1 MKTKH
6 LITIGVIVILILMI
20 ESYVGAYGV
29 TVAPGPDSTITFSVK
44 GANTNIQIQNHG
56 PETTSGRGFET
67 TF

>member
-29 TVAPGPDSTITFSVK
+29 TVAPGPDSTITLSVK
-44 GANTNIQIQNHG
+44 GTNTNIQI
-56 PETTSGRGFET
+56 PAILI
-67 TF
+67 